1 MRGYR
6 PVKRLIRK
14 QEKGKGKAEVA
25 TKKQFR
31 NILWQSS
38 RGSLGKRNVAIIWML
53 FGSGLRINEV
63 AYLKVKDLIGDTGE
77 LRTTFIIKGAYT
89 KTDKPRAAYILARKH
104 IEAIEA
110 WIAELIEEGVGKSD
124 DDSYRSL
131 RKDYPLFAVTKKGR
145 YWRKMA
151 WRDKKYKDAEGNTRT
166 TKVCSSLQ
174 TLISELFKNAGLTNG
189 STHSGRRTLASWLDN
204 KNVPLETI
212 QLILGHE
219 DPDMTLEYIDPN
231 FERIQAAF
239 DKTLTNIE

>member
-6 PVKRLIRK
+6 PVKRLIREQK
-14 QEKGKGKAEVA
+14 KGEGKAAVA
-25 TKKQFR
+25 TKKQFK

-38 RGSLGKRNVAIIWML
+38 RGGLGKRNAAIIWML
-53 FGSGLRINEV
+53 FGSGMRINEV
-63 AYLKVKDLIGDTGE
+63 AYLTVQDLIRDTGE
-77 LRTTFIIKGAYT
+77 LKTTFIIKGAYT
-89 KTDKPRAAYILARKH
+89 KTSKPRAAYILVRKH
-104 IEAIEA
+104 IAAVEA
-110 WIAELIEEGVGKSD
+110 WIAELIEEGVGKSE

-151 WRDKKYKDAEGNTRT
+151 WRDKKYKDADGNVKT
-166 TKVCSSLQ
+166 TKVCSSMQ
-174 TLISELFKNAGLTNG
+174 TLISDIFKNAGLVNG
-189 STHSGRRTLASWLDN
+189 STHSGRRTLATWLDN

-231 FERIQAAF
+231 LERIQAAF
-239 DKTLTNIE
+239 DKTLINIK